1 MVRLIAAIVGLTFCA
16 ALIWGFVQP
25 SDAEAPDPIKKYHLA
40 PRDIAFSFDNPVTGT
55 FQRAQLQRGFQVYK
69 EICSGC
75 HSLNRIAF
83 RNLADLGFTVPQ
95 VKALAKGYDIA
106 SLDDKTG
113 EANTRKGLPSDHF
126 PSPYPN
132 EIAARAA
139 NNNALPPDFSLLAK
153 AREGGSHYIASLVTG
168 YRDAPADWKVPD
180 GLYYNPYFRSLNIA
194 MPPPLAA
201 DGQVTYADGT
211 KATREQMAE
220 DVGAFMMWAAEPKL
234 EARHRTGLGV
244 TIFLLILTGLAYA
257 TYSRVWAD
265 LKGTKTAVPSGT
277 SPAPHMEPV
286 DSRA

>member
-1 MVRLIAAIVGLTFCA
+1 MVRLIAAFVGIVFCA
-16 ALIWGFVQP
+16 ALFLAAFTP
-25 SDAEAPDPIKKYHLA
+25 RDAVTPDPVKKYHLE
-40 PRDIAFSFDNPVTGT
+40 PKEVSFSFDNPVVGT
-55 FQRAQLQRGFQVYK
+55 YNRAQLQRGFQVYK
-69 EICSGC
+69 EVCSAC

-83 RNLADLGFTVPQ
+83 RNLAELGFTVPE
-95 VKALAKGYDIA
+95 VKALAKGYDIP

-126 PSPYPN
+126 PPPFPN

-153 AREGGSHYIASLVTG
+153 AREGGAHYIHALITG

-201 DGQVTYADGT
+201 DQITYADGT
-211 KATREQMAE
+211 KATLDQEAT
-220 DVGAFMMWAAEPKL
+220 DVAAFMMWAAEPKL

-244 TIFLLILTGLAYA
+244 IIFLIVLTGLAYM

-265 LKGTKTAVPSGT
+265 VKGKKTATPSGT
-277 SPAPHMEPV
+277 EPV
-286 DSRA
+286 PHH